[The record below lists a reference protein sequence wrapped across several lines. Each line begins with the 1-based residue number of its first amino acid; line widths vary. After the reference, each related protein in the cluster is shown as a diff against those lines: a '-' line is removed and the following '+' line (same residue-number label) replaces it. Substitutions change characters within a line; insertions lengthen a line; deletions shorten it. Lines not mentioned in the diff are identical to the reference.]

1 MHAPIHVVDAPEIV
15 ENENSELVEFIDKHI
30 TCAFPDEIKYLET
43 SKLFQ
48 ELQTHHHTTTGRKK
62 KGVANKFNAP
72 WSPSQET
79 RVFFSDE
86 KIDKAKAEQ
95 DSY

>member
-43 SKLFQ
+43 IKLF
-48 ELQTHHHTTTGRKK
+48 
-62 KGVANKFNAP
+62 
-72 WSPSQET
+72 
-79 RVFFSDE
+79 
-86 KIDKAKAEQ
+86 
-95 DSY
+95 